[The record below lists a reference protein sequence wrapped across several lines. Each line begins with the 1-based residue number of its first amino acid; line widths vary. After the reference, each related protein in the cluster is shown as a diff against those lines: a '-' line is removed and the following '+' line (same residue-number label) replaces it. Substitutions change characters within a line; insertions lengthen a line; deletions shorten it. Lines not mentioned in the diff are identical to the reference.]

1 MWKWILGGG
10 LLALAANALS
20 GASKAIANPATIK
33 HITPQHAGIDDPLFD
48 AFWHVVGREESWCE
62 HDYWTAD
69 DVGNGVS
76 VGWIQFN
83 QGYGLLDLLRLAQR
97 DSRAFAST
105 FGPYASNFANEKWVK
120 SANLNTP
127 NLKKVLIDFLVSEYG
142 VLCQLRTAY
151 EYYWVPSQQAVNQAH
166 GTSVDNV
173 YRILAGSCAVQFHP
187 TVWGPMIRQ
196 QRTALGLT
204 EAAKKHLLSK
214 GHHVIVQHRLPRQLK
229 NAQRAVQ
236 GDFAFC
242 GK

>member
-1 MWKWILGGG
+1 MWKWIIGGG
-10 LLALAANALS
+10 LLTLAASAFS
-20 GASKAIANPATIK
+20 GSKASANSRSDLK
-33 HITPQHAGIDDPLFD
+33 QVTPQHAGIDDPLFD

-62 HDYWTAD
+62 HDYWTAN

-83 QGYGLLDLLRLAQR
+83 QGYGLLDLLRVAQR
-97 DSRAFAST
+97 DSQAFTAS
-105 FGPYASNFANEKWVK
+105 FGPYTPNFANEKWVK
-120 SANLNTP
+120 STNLNSP

-151 EYYWVPSQQAVNQAH
+151 EYYWVPSQNVVNQAH
-166 GTSVDNV
+166 GGSVSKV

-187 TVWGPMIRQ
+187 SVWGPMIRQ
-196 QRTALGLT
+196 QKTELGLT
-204 EAAKKHLLSK
+204 EAAKRHLLSK

-236 GDFAFC
+236 GDFSFC
-242 GK
+242 GR